1 MKSMYNPYKKPMGAQ
16 SNSNDKMFVSNSLKH
31 NAKQEK
37 STQRV
42 VFDILVYLRA
52 LEGKP
57 ATLTEIMISSGH
69 VVEGNLELI
78 DALKNNPKVEYVDNC
93 FFFKPVYN
101 VKNSKEILEL
111 LAQHPNGLLVSDLA
125 ESYTKAQ
132 SDIKALKEAKEI
144 YSIKS
149 SEGPTEVIFPNEEKY
164 RMKISQELVEM
175 WKDIKVPNEADLE
188 RELRE
193 AGLTLVESVESSK
206 TTKSLQ
212 KIKKERKRRTTKLTN
227 THIENFDPNAPITL
241 PPPKDE

>member
-1 MKSMYNPYKKPMGAQ
+1 MFI
-16 SNSNDKMFVSNSLKH
+16 SNTIKNKGEK
-31 NAKQEK
+31 EK
-37 STQRV
+37 SIQRV
-42 VFDILVYLRA
+42 MFDILVYLRA

-57 ATLTEIMISSGH
+57 ATLKEIMISSGH

-78 DALKNNPKVEYVDNC
+78 EALKNNPKVEYIDNC
-93 FFFKPVYN
+93 FFFKPPYN

-111 LAQHPNGLLVSDLA
+111 LSQHQNGLLVSELA
-125 ESYTKAQ
+125 ESYTQAQ
-132 SDIKALKEAKEI
+132 NDIKKLKDNKEI
-144 YSIKS
+144 YAIKS

-164 RMKISQELVEM
+164 RMKISQELMDM
-175 WKDIKVPNEADLE
+175 WKDIRVPNEADLE

-241 PPPKDE
+241 PPPKE